1 MKKFLIVILAICCF
15 MTVNVQALELEWVG
29 PETSFLDSLKRD
41 VSDDV
46 NYLKNIAF
54 SYKDK
59 YIVVEKENADI
70 SSIDK
75 FYSEFSKPLTLE
87 EIDKGMAS
95 FSTDMIASQNLKKE
109 INLFKVLGDLSGT
122 KATFEPVCYFSIYRN
137 ITLVGGYTKFHK
149 LYKDADSAYWHYVCS
164 VEQMTKEVIPY
175 HMRLAL
181 LDKTRQ
187 MYRNIAEDNR
197 FKIFLLV
204 DGKINSVWE
213 REDA

>member
-1 MKKFLIVILAICCF
+1 MSTIVLDAGK
-15 MTVNVQALELEWVG
+15 VNSYVLPSLSKSENTMYQAYS
-29 PETSFLDSLKRD
+29 TSQLLRNSLPNSFNGRGM
-41 VSDDV
+41 V
-46 NYLKNIAF
+46 N
-54 SYKDK
+54 
-59 YIVVEKENADI
+59 
-70 SSIDK
+70 
-75 FYSEFSKPLTLE
+75 
-87 EIDKGMAS
+87 EI
-95 FSTDMIASQNLKKE
+95 TTQIYNLKKE
-109 INLFKVLGDLSGT
+109 INLFKVLVGLSGT